1 MPRAESHPSRGEKD
15 LPIFIAIIVAIAIVA
30 ARGYA
35 LRSGRDGQALLHRPY
50 NNRYNDAS
58 GAREETFG

>member
-1 MPRAESHPSRGEKD
+1 M
-15 LPIFIAIIVAIAIVA
+15 LTAIIITLVIVVAL
-30 ARGYA
+30 GYA

-58 GAREETFG
+58 GAREDSLR